1 MDKKQNVW
9 RRKVAKKIVRKS
21 KGVRFRAARVDG
33 SVGSLIKTIEK
44 KFKLPSGCILVVRP
58 GGGKIRSD
66 ARLKSV
72 FKSWG
77 EPI

>member
-1 MDKKQNVW
+1 VGAFYG
-9 RRKVAKKIVRKS
+9 RKIKMAKKIVRKS

-33 SVGSLIKTIEK
+33 SVGTLIKTIES
-44 KFKLPSGCILVVRP
+44 KFKLPTGCVMIVRP

-77 EPI
+77 EPL